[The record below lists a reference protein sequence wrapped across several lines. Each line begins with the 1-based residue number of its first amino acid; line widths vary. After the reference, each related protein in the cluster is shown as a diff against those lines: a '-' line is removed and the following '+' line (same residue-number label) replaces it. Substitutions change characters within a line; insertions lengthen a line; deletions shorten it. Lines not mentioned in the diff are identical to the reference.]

1 MVFVGCVCAQTLF
14 SDLSCCRRQWFSGR
28 QCRHSGVCT
37 LKPRAQLAYVHC
49 LVWLSVSGGQ
59 ETGVQKRDEHRSKS
73 SLRTLFRSLFVSFG
87 KGKHKEVLHSS
98 QWIVSPLGVSR
109 HRAILFVHTFVLS
122 GFRDHLI
129 ETVQFD
135 VLHLDGPCVSHVSLA
150 RFEPR

>member
-98 QWIVSPLGVSR
+98 QWIVSPWEFLGIEQFFLFTLLFCLVSEIISLKQSSSMFCTWTA
-109 HRAILFVHTFVLS
+109 RA
-122 GFRDHLI
+122 FR
-129 ETVQFD
+129 T
-135 VLHLDGPCVSHVSLA
+135 
-150 RFEPR
+150 